1 MQRKMTI
8 VTKKENSPS
17 KCISNY
23 GCVFSPGP
31 KQLQLFFSQSYTEK
45 LEDHNRENYYI
56 FQAIRKSKHL
66 SKHFRNQTLMPKIMW
81 VLRT

>member
-17 KCISNY
+17 KCISNF

-31 KQLQLFFSQSYTEK
+31 KQLQLFFSQRYMEK
-45 LEDHNRENYYI
+45 LTDHNHENYYI
-56 FQAIRKSKHL
+56 FQAIYKSKGL
-66 SKHFRNQTLMPKIMW
+66 
-81 VLRT
+81 